1 MYEERNYNV
10 PVIHVTESK
19 NEYYI
24 GDWIKVVNK
33 KKLKRE
39 KSKKEK
45 EKNQKIETLSKIK
58 QKKIEERKK
67 ANLWY
72 DENSWQ
78 YKVITEKVKFKDGTS
93 ITEKYNL
100 GELVKM
106 YSEAKNN
113 YRKNGITGKMLRII
127 TKSEWNDIKDNVEEV
142 VEHSN

>member
-1 MYEERNYNV
+1 MTTFPLQNTPLNKALDKSETCKRTMQH
-10 PVIHVTESK
+10 I
-19 NEYYI
+19 
-24 GDWIKVVNK
+24 VV
-33 KKLKRE
+33 LK
-39 KSKKEK
+39 
-45 EKNQKIETLSKIK
+45 
-58 QKKIEERKK
+58 ERKK
-67 ANLWY
+67 ASLWY

-127 TKSEWNDIKDNVEEV
+127 TKSEWNDIKDNIEEI
-142 VEHSN
+142 VEHNN